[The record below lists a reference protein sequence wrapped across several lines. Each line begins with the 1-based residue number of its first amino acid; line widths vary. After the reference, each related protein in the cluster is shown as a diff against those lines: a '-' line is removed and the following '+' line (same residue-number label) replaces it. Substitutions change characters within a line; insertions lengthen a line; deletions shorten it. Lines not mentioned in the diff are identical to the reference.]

1 MRRLSLVLALLAVPA
16 FADDQAKPNE
26 LTPKEVTDG
35 WVLLFDGETTFGWKA
50 EGNVAVKD
58 GRLVLVGGEKGA
70 AIVYPATVGTFELRV
85 ELPKGTG
92 NGRLALESGRSS
104 LGIGLPAQPTR
115 VRIVAKL
122 GKGTTN
128 NLVSE
133 TDADGIANMSAEQ
146 TLPAPSEIRITAQPG
161 QTLVVQKIALKPTDM
176 TPLFDGKD
184 LTGWKVYDPA
194 RAKAADPKIKETAVK
209 SQYTVTKE
217 GWLNV
222 KNGPGDLQTEGQW
235 ANFVV
240 QLECISNGKHL
251 NSGLFFRAVP
261 DLYQQGYEAQIRNE
275 WMGDDRTKPVDFGT
289 GAIYRRQPAR
299 KVVSTDGEWFTMT
312 VAAHGRH
319 IATWVNGYQVADWT
333 DDRKESDNARNG
345 FKKGKG
351 ALSIQ
356 GHDPT
361 TDLSFRNIRIQSLDP
376 K

>member
-1 MRRLSLVLALLAVPA
+1 MRRLSLLLALLAVPA
-16 FADDQAKPNE
+16 FADETVKPNT
-26 LTPKEVTDG
+26 LTPKEVADG
-35 WVLLFDGETTFGWKA
+35 WVLLFDGETTFGWKV
-50 EGNVAVKD
+50 EGDVQVKD
-58 GRLVLVGGEKGA
+58 GSLVLGGEKA
-70 AIVYPATVGTFELRV
+70 GTAETLSSIPSITFDV
-85 ELPKGTG
+85 EVSKEGRDWGVFHASVKLDGYVSSRGSVPPGLDVSRTRD
-92 NGRLALESGRSS
+92 GRLSLSVPAGKVVHARS
-104 LGIGLPAQPTR
+104 IKARPDR
-115 VRIVAKL
+115 
-122 GKGTTN
+122 
-128 NLVSE
+128 
-133 TDADGIANMSAEQ
+133 
-146 TLPAPSEIRITAQPG
+146 
-161 QTLVVQKIALKPTDM
+161 M
-176 TPLFDGKD
+176 TPLFNGKD

-194 RAKAADPKIKETAVK
+194 KAKQTDPKARQDATK
-209 SQYTVTKE
+209 SQFTVTKE

-235 ANFVV
+235 ADFVV

-251 NSGLFFRAVP
+251 NSGLFFRCIP

-319 IATWVNGYQVADWT
+319 IATWVNGYQVTDWT
-333 DDRKESDNARNG
+333 DDRKEADNARNG

>member
-1 MRRLSLVLALLAVPA
+1 MESPMHRLAFVLLLTAVPA
-16 FADDQAKPNE
+16 FAEEKAKPNR
-26 LTPKEVTDG
+26 LTQKEIADG
-35 WVLLFDGETTFGWKA
+35 WILLFDGETTFGWKA
-50 EGNVAVKD
+50 EGEAAVKD
-58 GRLVLVGGEKGA
+58 GVLVLGGERA
-70 AIVYPATVGTFELRV
+70 SRV
-85 ELPKGTG
+85 ESTGTLDAIELQFEYSSDNVSWHLINARRPKGG
-92 NGRLALESGRSS
+92 SLFAYADASAPPLPFESKWPEDPKR
-104 LGIGLPAQPTR
+104 LGIEFKAREKQPVYLR
-115 VRIVAKL
+115 SIRL
-122 GKGTTN
+122 RP
-128 NLVSE
+128 
-133 TDADGIANMSAEQ
+133 SA
-146 TLPAPSEIRITAQPG
+146 
-161 QTLVVQKIALKPTDM
+161 M
-176 TPLFDGKD
+176 TMLFNGKD
-184 LTGWKVYDPA
+184 LSGWKVYDPA
-194 RAKAADPKIKETAVK
+194 KAKAADPKAKEVAVK

-222 KNGPGDLQTEGQW
+222 KDGPGDLQSEGQW
-235 ANFVV
+235 ADFVV

-251 NSGLFFRAVP
+251 NSGLFFRCLP

-275 WMGDDRTKPVDFGT
+275 WTGDDRNKPVDFGT
-289 GAIYRRQPAR
+289 GAIYRRQAAR

-319 IATWVNGYQVADWT
+319 FATWVNGYQVTDWT